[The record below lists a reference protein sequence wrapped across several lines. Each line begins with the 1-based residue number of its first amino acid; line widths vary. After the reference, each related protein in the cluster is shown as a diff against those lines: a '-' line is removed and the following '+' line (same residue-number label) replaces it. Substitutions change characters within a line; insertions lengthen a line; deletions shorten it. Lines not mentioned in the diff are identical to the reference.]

1 MLKAPRKFKKML
13 ILPCLCSITFYLG
26 SQMMT
31 YTEAAFIHETKVQAT
46 ISTASIFP
54 KTVDQLTEQAKQHK
68 EVILHEYE
76 EMKSK
81 VTFTSTQELEQALV
95 TWKQGR
101 EKIVTEREL
110 LQKVYASIEN
120 PYNKVKEE
128 LKGNKSESNKQVFSY
143 VNAGFHI
150 VKEHCEY
157 VDKEVN
163 LQVIDKQIQAFEKL
177 LVDETAKQVSEAEK
191 QKKLEES
198 KKQEEAK
205 KLEESKKQEEAK
217 KLEESKK
224 QEEAKKLEES
234 KKQEEAKKLEE
245 SKKQEEAKKLEE
257 SKKQEEAKKLE
268 ESKKQEEEKKLEESK
283 KQEEAKKLEESK
295 KQEEKKE

>member
-1 MLKAPRKFKKML
+1 MLKPSRKFKKML

-31 YTEAAFIHETKVQAT
+31 YTEAAFVHETKVKAT

-54 KTVDQLTEQAKQHK
+54 KTVDQLTEQAKKHK

-76 EMKSK
+76 GMKSK
-81 VTFTSTQELEQALV
+81 VTATSTQELEQTLV

-110 LQKVYASIEN
+110 LQKVYVSIEGPFN
-120 PYNKVKEE
+120 QVQEA
-128 LKGNKSESNKQVFSY
+128 LKGNKSESNQQVFSY

-150 VKEHCEY
+150 VKENCEY

-163 LQVIDKQIQAFEKL
+163 LQVIDKQIQDFEKL
-177 LVDETAKQVSEAEK
+177 LVDETAKLAESKKQEEA
-191 QKKLEES
+191 KKLEEKKQEEAKKLEE

-217 KLEESKK
+217 KLEEKK
-224 QEEAKKLEES
+224 QEEAKKLEE

-245 SKKQEEAKKLEE
+245 KKREEAKKLEE
-257 SKKQEEAKKLE
+257 KKRQEEQQ
-268 ESKKQEEEKKLEESK
+268 SKDSK
-283 KQEEAKKLEESK
+283 
-295 KQEEKKE
+295 

>member
-224 QEEAKKLEES
+224 QEEAKKLEETEEGKKLEES
-234 KKQEEAKKLEE
+234 KKQEEAKKLEERRKQEEAKKLEE

-257 SKKQEEAKKLE
+257 SKKQEE
-268 ESKKQEEEKKLEESK
+268 
-283 KQEEAKKLEESK
+283 
-295 KQEEKKE
+295 KKE

>member
-31 YTEAAFIHETKVQAT
+31 YTEAAFIYETKVQAT

-143 VNAGFHI
+143 VNAGFQI

-245 SKKQEEAKKLEE
+245 SKKQEE
-257 SKKQEEAKKLE
+257 Q
-268 ESKKQEEEKKLEESK
+268 
-283 KQEEAKKLEESK
+283 
-295 KQEEKKE
+295 KE

>member
-1 MLKAPRKFKKML
+1 MLKPPHKFKRML
-13 ILPCLCSITFYLG
+13 ILPCFCSITFYLG

-31 YTEAAFIHETKVQAT
+31 YTEAAFIHETKVEAT

-68 EVILHEYE
+68 EVILREYE
-76 EMKSK
+76 GMKLK
-81 VTFTSTQELEQALV
+81 LTFTSIQELEQVLA

-101 EKIVTEREL
+101 EKIVAEREL
-110 LQKVYASIEN
+110 LQKVYVSIEG
-120 PYNKVKEE
+120 PYNQVQEE

-150 VKEHCEY
+150 VKDNCEY
-157 VDKEVN
+157 VDKEVK
-163 LQVIDKQIQAFEKL
+163 LQVIDKQIQDFEKL
-177 LVDETAKQVSEAEK
+177 LVEEIAKQVSEAKK
-191 QKKLEES
+191 QEEAKKLEESKKQEEAKKQEESKKQEEAKKQEES

-224 QEEAKKLEES
+224 QEEAKKLEE
-234 KKQEEAKKLEE
+234 KKQEEQKNKD
-245 SKKQEEAKKLEE
+245 SK
-257 SKKQEEAKKLE
+257 
-268 ESKKQEEEKKLEESK
+268 
-283 KQEEAKKLEESK
+283 
-295 KQEEKKE
+295 

>member
-268 ESKKQEEEKKLEESK
+268 ESKKQEE
-283 KQEEAKKLEESK
+283 
-295 KQEEKKE
+295 KKE

>member
-198 KKQEEAK
+198 KKQEEEK

-224 QEEAKKLEES
+224 QEEEKKLEES
-234 KKQEEAKKLEE
+234 KKQEA
-245 SKKQEEAKKLEE
+245 
-257 SKKQEEAKKLE
+257 AKKLE

-295 KQEEKKE
+295 KQEEQKE

>member
-1 MLKAPRKFKKML
+1 MLKPPRKFKKML

-31 YTEAAFIHETKVQAT
+31 YTEAAFIHETKVAAT

-54 KTVDQLTEQAKQHK
+54 KTVDQLIEQAKQHK
-68 EVILHEYE
+68 EVILNEYE
-76 EMKSK
+76 GMKSK
-81 VTFTSTQELEQALV
+81 LTVSSAQELEQALV
-95 TWKQGR
+95 IWKKGR
-101 EKIVTEREL
+101 EKIAIERES
-110 LQKVYASIEN
+110 LQKVYKSIEE
-120 PYNKVKEE
+120 PYNQVQEE
-128 LKGNKSESNKQVFSY
+128 LKGNTTESNKRVFSY

-150 VKEHCEY
+150 VKENCEY

-163 LQVIDKQIQAFEKL
+163 LQVIDKQIQDFEKL
-177 LVDETAKQVSEAEK
+177 LVDETAKQLSEAEK
-191 QKKLEES
+191 QKELEES

-245 SKKQEEAKKLEE
+245 SKKQEEQKNKD
-257 SKKQEEAKKLE
+257 SK
-268 ESKKQEEEKKLEESK
+268 
-283 KQEEAKKLEESK
+283 
-295 KQEEKKE
+295 

>member
-31 YTEAAFIHETKVQAT
+31 YTEAAFVHETKVQAT

-68 EVILHEYE
+68 DVILHEYE

-81 VTFTSTQELEQALV
+81 LTFTSTQELEQVLA

-101 EKIVTEREL
+101 EKIVAEREL
-110 LQKVYASIEN
+110 LQKVYVSIEN

-128 LKGNKSESNKQVFSY
+128 LKENKSESTKQVFSY

-150 VKEHCEY
+150 VKENCEY

-177 LVDETAKQVSEAEK
+177 LVDETTK
-191 QKKLEES
+191 QKN
-198 KKQEEAK
+198 
-205 KLEESKKQEEAK
+205 
-217 KLEESKK
+217 LEESKK

-295 KQEEKKE
+295 KQEEAKKLEESKKQEEQKK

>member
-1 MLKAPRKFKKML
+1 MLKPPRKFKKML

-31 YTEAAFIHETKVQAT
+31 YTEAAFIHETKVEAT

-54 KTVDQLTEQAKQHK
+54 KTVDQLIEQAKQHK

-76 EMKSK
+76 GMKLK
-81 VTFTSTQELEQALV
+81 ETATSTQELEQALV

-101 EKIVTEREL
+101 EKIVAEREA
-110 LQKVYASIEN
+110 LQKVYKSIEE
-120 PYNKVKEE
+120 PYNQVQEE
-128 LKGNKSESNKQVFSY
+128 LKGNTTASNKQVFSY
-143 VNAGFHI
+143 VNAGFHK
-150 VKEHCEY
+150 VKENCEY

-163 LQVIDKQIQAFEKL
+163 LQVIDKKIQDFEKL

-191 QKKLEES
+191 QKELEEK

-217 KLEESKK
+217 KLEEKKQEEAKKLEEKKK

-234 KKQEEAKKLEE
+234 KKQEEQKNKD
-245 SKKQEEAKKLEE
+245 SK
-257 SKKQEEAKKLE
+257 
-268 ESKKQEEEKKLEESK
+268 
-283 KQEEAKKLEESK
+283 
-295 KQEEKKE
+295 

>member
-1 MLKAPRKFKKML
+1 MLKTPRKFKKML

-31 YTEAAFIHETKVQAT
+31 YTEATFIHETKVQAT

-76 EMKSK
+76 EMKLK
-81 VTFTSTQELEQALV
+81 VTFTSTQELEQVLV

-101 EKIVTEREL
+101 EKIAAEREL
-110 LQKVYASIEN
+110 LQKVYESIEN

-128 LKGNKSESNKQVFSY
+128 LTGDKSESNKQVFSY
-143 VNAGFHI
+143 VNAGFHT
-150 VKEHCEY
+150 VKEYCEY

-163 LQVIDKQIQAFEKL
+163 LQEIDKQIQAFEKL

-268 ESKKQEEEKKLEESK
+268 ESKKQEE
-283 KQEEAKKLEESK
+283 AKKLEESK

>member
-1 MLKAPRKFKKML
+1 MLKPPRKFKKML

-31 YTEAAFIHETKVQAT
+31 YTEAAFIHETKVEAT

-54 KTVDQLTEQAKQHK
+54 KTVDQLIEQAKQHK

-76 EMKSK
+76 GMKSK
-81 VTFTSTQELEQALV
+81 LTVRSTQELEQALV
-95 TWKQGR
+95 IWKQGR
-101 EKIVTEREL
+101 EKIATERES
-110 LQKVYASIEN
+110 LQKVYKSIEE
-120 PYNKVKEE
+120 PYNQVQEE
-128 LKGNKSESNKQVFSY
+128 LKGNGTESNKQVFSY
-143 VNAGFHI
+143 VNAGFQI
-150 VKEHCEY
+150 VKDNCQY

-163 LQVIDKQIQAFEKL
+163 LQAIDKQIQDFEKL

-191 QKKLEES
+191 QKELEEK

-257 SKKQEEAKKLE
+257 SKKQEEKKNKD
-268 ESKKQEEEKKLEESK
+268 SK
-283 KQEEAKKLEESK
+283 
-295 KQEEKKE
+295 

>member
-110 LQKVYASIEN
+110 LQKVYVSIEN

-268 ESKKQEEEKKLEESK
+268 ESKKQEE
-283 KQEEAKKLEESK
+283 Q
-295 KQEEKKE
+295 KE

>member
-1 MLKAPRKFKKML
+1 MLKTSHKFKKIF
-13 ILPCLCSITFYLG
+13 ILSCMCSTTLYLG
-26 SQMMT
+26 SQIMT
-31 YTEAAFIHETKVQAT
+31 YTEAAFTHKTKVEGT
-46 ISTASIFP
+46 ISAASIFP

-224 QEEAKKLEES
+224 QEEQKKIKESKKQEEQKKIEES
-234 KKQEEAKKLEE
+234 KKQEEQKKIEE
-245 SKKQEEAKKLEE
+245 SKKQEEQKKIETD
-257 SKKQEEAKKLE
+257 KQT
-268 ESKKQEEEKKLEESK
+268 EKVEH
-283 KQEEAKKLEESK
+283 
-295 KQEEKKE
+295 EKSTLAD

>member
-1 MLKAPRKFKKML
+1 
-13 ILPCLCSITFYLG
+13 
-26 SQMMT
+26 MMT
-31 YTEAAFIHETKVQAT
+31 YTEAAFVHETKVTAT

-81 VTFTSTQELEQALV
+81 VTVTSTQELEQALV

-101 EKIVTEREL
+101 EKIVAEREL
-110 LQKVYASIEN
+110 LQKVYVSIEG
-120 PYNKVKEE
+120 PYNQVQEA

-150 VKEHCEY
+150 VKENCEY
-157 VDKEVN
+157 VDKEAN
-163 LQVIDKQIQAFEKL
+163 LQVIDKQIQDFEKL
-177 LVDETAKQVSEAEK
+177 LVDETAK
-191 QKKLEES
+191 LEES
-198 KKQEEAK
+198 KKQEEAKKLEEKKKEEAK

-245 SKKQEEAKKLEE
+245 KKQEEARKLEE
-257 SKKQEEAKKLE
+257 KKKQEEHNNKD
-268 ESKKQEEEKKLEESK
+268 SK
-283 KQEEAKKLEESK
+283 
-295 KQEEKKE
+295 

>member
-1 MLKAPRKFKKML
+1 MLKTPRKFKKML

-81 VTFTSTQELEQALV
+81 VTFTSTQELEQVLV

-101 EKIVTEREL
+101 EKITAEREL
-110 LQKVYASIEN
+110 LQKVYVSIEN

-128 LKGNKSESNKQVFSY
+128 LTGDKSESNKQVFSY

-177 LVDETAKQVSEAEK
+177 LVDETTK
-191 QKKLEES
+191 QKNLEES

-268 ESKKQEEEKKLEESK
+268 ESKKQEEQKK
-283 KQEEAKKLEESK
+283 
-295 KQEEKKE
+295 

>member
-1 MLKAPRKFKKML
+1 MLKPPWKFKKML

-31 YTEAAFIHETKVQAT
+31 YTEAAFIHETKVEAT

-54 KTVDQLTEQAKQHK
+54 KTVDQLIEQAKQHK

-76 EMKSK
+76 GMKSK

-95 TWKQGR
+95 TWKQVR
-101 EKIVTEREL
+101 EKIVAEREL
-110 LQKVYASIEN
+110 LQKVYGSIET
-120 PYNKVKEE
+120 PYNQVQEEVKR
-128 LKGNKSESNKQVFSY
+128 NTTESNKQVFSY

-150 VKEHCEY
+150 VKDNCEY

-163 LQVIDKQIQAFEKL
+163 LQAIDKQIQDFEKL
-177 LVDETAKQVSEAEK
+177 LVDETA
-191 QKKLEES
+191 KLEES

-217 KLEESKK
+217 KLEEKKQEEARKLEEKK
-224 QEEAKKLEES
+224 QEEAKKLEEK
-234 KKQEEAKKLEE
+234 KKQEEQKNKD
-245 SKKQEEAKKLEE
+245 SK
-257 SKKQEEAKKLE
+257 
-268 ESKKQEEEKKLEESK
+268 
-283 KQEEAKKLEESK
+283 
-295 KQEEKKE
+295 

>member
-1 MLKAPRKFKKML
+1 MLKPPRNFKKML

-31 YTEAAFIHETKVQAT
+31 YTEAAFVHETKVTAT

-68 EVILHEYE
+68 EVILHEYK

-81 VTFTSTQELEQALV
+81 VTVTSVQELEQALV

-101 EKIVTEREL
+101 EKIVAERES
-110 LQKVYASIEN
+110 LQKVYNSIEE
-120 PYNKVKEE
+120 PYNQVQEE
-128 LKGNKSESNKQVFSY
+128 LKGNTIESNKQVFSY

-150 VKEHCEY
+150 VKENCEY

-163 LQVIDKQIQAFEKL
+163 LQVIDKQIQDFEKL
-177 LVDETAKQVSEAEK
+177 LVDETTKQVS
-191 QKKLEES
+191 ES

-224 QEEAKKLEES
+224 QEEVKKLEESKKQEEAKKLEEGKKQEEAKKLEESKKQEETKKLEES

-245 SKKQEEAKKLEE
+245 SKKQEEQKNKD
-257 SKKQEEAKKLE
+257 SK
-268 ESKKQEEEKKLEESK
+268 
-283 KQEEAKKLEESK
+283 
-295 KQEEKKE
+295 

>member
-68 EVILHEYE
+68 EVILRDYE
-76 EMKSK
+76 EMKSQ

-163 LQVIDKQIQAFEKL
+163 LQEIDKQIQAFEKL

-198 KKQEEAK
+198 KNQEEAK

-268 ESKKQEEEKKLEESK
+268 ESKKQEE
-283 KQEEAKKLEESK
+283 Q
-295 KQEEKKE
+295 

>member
-217 KLEESKK
+217 KLEKSKK

-268 ESKKQEEEKKLEESK
+268 ESKKQEE
-283 KQEEAKKLEESK
+283 
-295 KQEEKKE
+295 KKE

>member
-1 MLKAPRKFKKML
+1 
-13 ILPCLCSITFYLG
+13 
-26 SQMMT
+26 MMT

-177 LVDETAKQVSEAEK
+177 LVDETAKQVSGAEK
-191 QKKLEES
+191 QKKLEEG

-268 ESKKQEEEKKLEESK
+268 ESKKQEE
-283 KQEEAKKLEESK
+283 Q
-295 KQEEKKE
+295 KE

>member
-81 VTFTSTQELEQALV
+81 LTFTSTQELEQTLA

-101 EKIVTEREL
+101 EKIVAEREL
-110 LQKVYASIEN
+110 LQKVYVSIEN

-128 LKGNKSESNKQVFSY
+128 LKENKSESTKQVFSY

-150 VKEHCEY
+150 VKENCEY

-163 LQVIDKQIQAFEKL
+163 VQVIDKQIQAFEKL
-177 LVDETAKQVSEAEK
+177 LVDETTKQKNLEESKKQEEEK
-191 QKKLEES
+191 KLEESKKQEEEKKLEESKKQEEEKKLEESKKQEEEKKLEES

-234 KKQEEAKKLEE
+234 KKQEEQKK
-245 SKKQEEAKKLEE
+245 
-257 SKKQEEAKKLE
+257 
-268 ESKKQEEEKKLEESK
+268 
-283 KQEEAKKLEESK
+283 
-295 KQEEKKE
+295 

>member
-1 MLKAPRKFKKML
+1 
-13 ILPCLCSITFYLG
+13 
-26 SQMMT
+26 
-31 YTEAAFIHETKVQAT
+31 
-46 ISTASIFP
+46 
-54 KTVDQLTEQAKQHK
+54 
-68 EVILHEYE
+68 
-76 EMKSK
+76 MKSK
-81 VTFTSTQELEQALV
+81 VTFTSTQELEQVLV

-101 EKIVTEREL
+101 EKIAAEREL
-110 LQKVYASIEN
+110 LQKVYVSIED

-128 LKGNKSESNKQVFSY
+128 LTGDKSESNKQVFSY

-177 LVDETAKQVSEAEK
+177 LVDETTK
-191 QKKLEES
+191 QKNLEES

-257 SKKQEEAKKLE
+257 GKKQEEQKK
-268 ESKKQEEEKKLEESK
+268 
-283 KQEEAKKLEESK
+283 
-295 KQEEKKE
+295 

>member
-54 KTVDQLTEQAKQHK
+54 KTVDQLTKQAIQHK
-68 EVILHEYE
+68 EVILHEYG

-81 VTFTSTQELEQALV
+81 LTFTSTQELEQTLA

-101 EKIVTEREL
+101 EKIVAEREL
-110 LQKVYASIEN
+110 LQKVYVSIEN
-120 PYNKVKEE
+120 PYNEVKEE
-128 LKGNKSESNKQVFSY
+128 LKKNKSEPTKQVFSY

-150 VKEHCEY
+150 VKENCEY

-177 LVDETAKQVSEAEK
+177 LVDEIEK
-191 QKKLEES
+191 QKNLEES

-234 KKQEEAKKLEE
+234 KKQEEAEKLEE
-245 SKKQEEAKKLEE
+245 NKKQEEAKKLEE

-268 ESKKQEEEKKLEESK
+268 ESKKQEEQKK
-283 KQEEAKKLEESK
+283 
-295 KQEEKKE
+295 

>member
-1 MLKAPRKFKKML
+1 MLKPPWKFKKML

-31 YTEAAFIHETKVQAT
+31 YTEAAFIHETKVEAT

-54 KTVDQLTEQAKQHK
+54 KTVDQLIEQAKQHK

-76 EMKSK
+76 GMKSK

-101 EKIVTEREL
+101 EKIVAEREL
-110 LQKVYASIEN
+110 LQKVYGSIET
-120 PYNKVKEE
+120 PYNQVQEEVKR
-128 LKGNKSESNKQVFSY
+128 NTTESNKQVFSY

-150 VKEHCEY
+150 VKDNCEY

-163 LQVIDKQIQAFEKL
+163 LQAIDKQIQDFEKL
-177 LVDETAKQVSEAEK
+177 LVDETA
-191 QKKLEES
+191 KLEES

-224 QEEAKKLEES
+224 QEEAKKLEEKKQEEARKLEE

-245 SKKQEEAKKLEE
+245 KKKQEEQKNKD
-257 SKKQEEAKKLE
+257 SK
-268 ESKKQEEEKKLEESK
+268 
-283 KQEEAKKLEESK
+283 
-295 KQEEKKE
+295 

>member
-1 MLKAPRKFKKML
+1 MLKPPRKFKKML

-31 YTEAAFIHETKVQAT
+31 YTEAAFVHETKVTAT

-54 KTVDQLTEQAKQHK
+54 KTVDQLTEQAKKHK
-68 EVILHEYE
+68 EVILREYE
-76 EMKSK
+76 GMKSK
-81 VTFTSTQELEQALV
+81 VIVTSTQELEQALV

-101 EKIVTEREL
+101 EKIVAEREL
-110 LQKVYASIEN
+110 LQKVYVSIEGPFN
-120 PYNKVKEE
+120 QVQEQ
-128 LKGNKSESNKQVFSY
+128 LKGNKNESNKQVFSY
-143 VNAGFHI
+143 VNAGYHI
-150 VKEHCEY
+150 VKENCEY

-163 LQVIDKQIQAFEKL
+163 LQVIDKQIQDFEKL
-177 LVDETAKQVSEAEK
+177 LVDETA
-191 QKKLEES
+191 KLEES

-245 SKKQEEAKKLEE
+245 KKQEEARKLEE
-257 SKKQEEAKKLE
+257 KKQEQAKKLE
-268 ESKKQEEEKKLEESK
+268 EKKKQEEQKNKDSK
-283 KQEEAKKLEESK
+283 
-295 KQEEKKE
+295 

>member
-1 MLKAPRKFKKML
+1 MLKPPWKFKKML

-31 YTEAAFIHETKVQAT
+31 YTEAAFIHETKVTAT

-54 KTVDQLTEQAKQHK
+54 KTVDQLIEQAKQHK

-76 EMKSK
+76 GMKSK

-101 EKIVTEREL
+101 EKIVAEREL
-110 LQKVYASIEN
+110 LQKVYGSIET
-120 PYNKVKEE
+120 PYNQVQEE
-128 LKGNKSESNKQVFSY
+128 LKRNTTESNKQVFSY

-150 VKEHCEY
+150 VKDNCEY

-163 LQVIDKQIQAFEKL
+163 LQAIDKQIQDFEKL
-177 LVDETAKQVSEAEK
+177 LVDETAKQVSEVEK
-191 QKKLEES
+191 QKELEEKKKQEEAKKQEESKKQEEKKKQEEVKKQEESKKQEEAKKLEEKKKQEEAKKLEEK

-205 KLEESKKQEEAK
+205 KLEESKKQE
-217 KLEESKK
+217 
-224 QEEAKKLEES
+224 
-234 KKQEEAKKLEE
+234 
-245 SKKQEEAKKLEE
+245 
-257 SKKQEEAKKLE
+257 
-268 ESKKQEEEKKLEESK
+268 
-283 KQEEAKKLEESK
+283 
-295 KQEEKKE
+295 